1 MSKWKKYAAI
11 VALGFA
17 GGTIYLLPYIRY
29 TFYDAQIAAQG
40 ITNTQ
45 SSLMLT
51 VYTIVNMIMYIPGGI
66 LADKF
71 KPKKAIAI
79 SLVATGLLSFLY
91 AMTLPSF
98 AMSLIIWA
106 GLSFSTAFVFWSALM
121 KAVGLVGDE
130 DQQGFLYGLYYAFN
144 GLSAAIGGAIALAA
158 YNSAGDDLVAAFSR
172 AVNTEGVIVIV
183 VAIAVWFFLDE
194 SKMEVKVTREE
205 DKFSF
210 KHAVVLL
217 KNPILWIF
225 SFVVLVGYGFYSNV
239 SYFTPY
245 LTEIQGIPESSAAA
259 FALIRTYVFLLL
271 APVGGLIA
279 DKLCHSTTKWLTI
292 AYLIIALTF
301 IGVMALPSTT
311 SPTAASIYTLLPG
324 AVAMMA
330 YGVVFST
337 LSETGISPAMRGT
350 AIGLASIIG
359 YLPDTVYSMIFG
371 HWLDNMEAAA
381 AYRTIFI
388 FLAASGVIGAILTMY
403 INRKNKQR
411 LEAEAAM
418 ADPDAMVE

>member
-1 MSKWKKYAAI
+1 MSKFRKYATI

-29 TFYDAQIAAQG
+29 TFYDAQVAAMG

-45 SSLMLT
+45 SSTLLT
-51 VYTIVNMIMYIPGGI
+51 IYTIVNMIMYIPGGI

-71 KPKKAIAI
+71 KPKKALII

-91 AMTLPSF
+91 AFT
-98 AMSLIIWA
+98 MSYGVALVVWA
-106 GLSFSTAFVFWSALM
+106 GLSFSTAFVFWAALL
-121 KAVGLVGDE
+121 KAVGMCGE
-130 DQQGFLYGLYYAFN
+130 EEEQGFIYGLYYAFN

-158 YNSAGDDLVAAFSR
+158 YNSAGEDIVKGFTR
-172 AVNTEGVIVIV
+172 AVNVEGIIVIV
-183 VAIAVWFFLDE
+183 VAIAIFFFMDDTH
-194 SKMEVKVTREE
+194 MTINVTKEE

-217 KNPILWIF
+217 KSPILWIF
-225 SFVVLVGYGFYSNV
+225 SLVVLVGYGFYSNV
-239 SYFTPY
+239 AYFTPY

-259 FALIRTYVFLLL
+259 FSIIRTYVFLLL

-279 DKLCHSTTKWLTI
+279 DRICHSTTKWLTI
-292 AYLIIALTF
+292 AFTIIALTF
-301 IGVMALPSTT
+301 LGVMALPSTI
-311 SPTAASIYTLLPG
+311 SSTAASIYTLVPG

-330 YGVVFST
+330 YGVIFST

-359 YLPDTVYSMIFG
+359 YLPDTIYAMLFG
-371 HWLDNMEAAA
+371 RWLDTMEPAA
-381 AYRTIFI
+381 AYRAIFI
-388 FLAASGVIGAILTMY
+388 FLAVSGFVGAVLAMY
-403 INRKNKQR
+403 INRSNKKR
-411 LEAEAAM
+411 LAAEAAGG
-418 ADPDAMVE
+418 AAAGQ

>member
-11 VALGFA
+11 AALGFA

-29 TFYDAQIAAQG
+29 TFYDAQVAAMG

-45 SSLMLT
+45 SSMMLT
-51 VYTIVNMIMYIPGGI
+51 VYTIINMIMYIPGGI

-79 SLVATGLLSFLY
+79 SLVATGILSFLY
-91 AMTLPSF
+91 AMT
-98 AMSLIIWA
+98 MNYTMGLIIWA
-106 GLSFSTAFVFWSALM
+106 GLSFSTAFVFWAALM
-121 KAVGLVGDE
+121 KAVGMCGGE
-130 DQQGFLYGLYYAFN
+130 EEQGFLYGLYYAFN

-158 YNSAGDDLVAAFSR
+158 YNSAGDDMVKAFTR
-172 AVNTEGVIVIV
+172 AVNTEGIIVIV
-183 VAIAVWFFLDE
+183 VAIAVWFFMDE
-194 SKMEVKVTREE
+194 EHMTVKVTKEE

-210 KHAVVLL
+210 AHAVVLL

-239 SYFTPY
+239 AYFTPY

-259 FALIRTYVFLLL
+259 FSIIRTYVFLLL
-271 APVGGLIA
+271 APVGGIIA
-279 DKLCHSTTKWLTI
+279 DKVFHSTTKWLTVAFI
-292 AYLIIALTF
+292 IIAFTF
-301 IGVMALPSTT
+301 LGVMALPSTI
-311 SPTAASIYTLLPG
+311 SSTAASVYTLLPG

-330 YGVVFST
+330 YGVIFST

-359 YLPDTVYSMIFG
+359 YLPDTIYAMIFG
-371 HWLDNMEAAA
+371 KWLDTMEAAA

-388 FLAASGVIGAILTMY
+388 FLAISGFVGAALAMY
-403 INRKNKQR
+403 INVTNKKR
-411 LEAEAAM
+411 LEKEAA
-418 ADPDAMVE
+418 AQ

>member
-1 MSKWKKYAAI
+1 MSKWRKYATI

-71 KPKKAIAI
+71 KPKKAITI
-79 SLVATGLLSFLY
+79 SLIATGLLSFLY
-91 AMTLPSF
+91 AITLHSF
-98 AMSLIIWA
+98 VMSLIIWA
-106 GLSFSTAFVFWSALM
+106 GLSFSTAFVFWAALL
-121 KAVGLVGDE
+121 KAVGMCGEE
-130 DQQGFLYGLYYAFN
+130 DQQGFIYGLYYAFN

-158 YNSAGDDLVAAFSR
+158 YNSAGDDLVKAFTR
-172 AVNTEGVIVIV
+172 AVNVEGIIVIV
-183 VAIAVWFFLDE
+183 VAIAVWFFMDE
-194 SKMEVKVTREE
+194 SHMTINVTKEE

-210 KHAVVLL
+210 QHALVLL

-239 SYFTPY
+239 AYFTPY

-259 FALIRTYVFLLL
+259 FSIIRTYVFLLL

-279 DKLCHSTTKWLTI
+279 DKLCHSTTKWLAI
-292 AYLIIALTF
+292 AFTIIAITF
-301 IGVMALPSTT
+301 LGVMALPSTI
-311 SPTAASIYTLLPG
+311 SSTAASLYTLLPG

-359 YLPDTVYSMIFG
+359 YLPDTIYAMIFG
-371 HWLDNMEAAA
+371 KWLDTMEAAA
-381 AYRTIFI
+381 AYRAIFI
-388 FLAASGVIGAILTMY
+388 FLAVSGIVGAILAMY
-403 INRKNKQR
+403 IFKTNKKR
-411 LEAEAAM
+411 NAAEATA
-418 ADPDAMVE
+418 AAE